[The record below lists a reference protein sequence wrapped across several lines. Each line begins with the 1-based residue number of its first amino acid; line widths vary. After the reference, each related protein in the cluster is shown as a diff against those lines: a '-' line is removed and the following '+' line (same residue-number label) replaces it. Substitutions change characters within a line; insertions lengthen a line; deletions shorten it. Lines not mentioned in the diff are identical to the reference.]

1 MIESKYNY
9 YTQDGDKMICLN
21 GISKMVFSV
30 PIDTFNFIK
39 EILADEDK
47 QAQEPAITE
56 RLVEM
61 HFLVNDNK
69 QEIDTLLENKRKDAN
84 SSIYQLILNPT
95 QDCIFRCWYCY
106 ETHRESKMSD
116 TTIDNIKKLV
126 IKVLDREDI
135 DRIMIGW
142 FGGEPLMYFDDI
154 VYPLSIFIKKEAEK
168 RNKSFSCNMT
178 TNGFLLTTE
187 VVRKCSLINLNL
199 LQITLDG
206 DENNHNKTRNKN
218 GEPSFEKIVDNCID
232 LCSYLPDNRLAL
244 RINYTDKIIQTDFAK
259 VLEVI
264 PENIRPQIDVM
275 FKRVW
280 QTYDKKVQK
289 TPLGLLSNV
298 EKLKKMNFGYNY
310 ETDFSFIGGCLC
322 YADRNNYVNLNFD
335 GKAYRC
341 TAEDY
346 NSCNALGYLNDDG
359 DIIWEN
365 ETVKSFCSKPYI
377 EDTKCME
384 CNLLPICGGPCFK
397 RKYQYITNKTDFCM
411 VDKLDTDL
419 DHFVREYYGYVQK
432 KKHRILEV

>member
-232 LCSYLPDNRLAL
+232 FCSYLSDNRLAL

-310 ETDFSFIGGCLC
+310 
-322 YADRNNYVNLNFD
+322 
-335 GKAYRC
+335 
-341 TAEDY
+341 
-346 NSCNALGYLNDDG
+346 
-359 DIIWEN
+359 
-365 ETVKSFCSKPYI
+365 
-377 EDTKCME
+377 
-384 CNLLPICGGPCFK
+384 
-397 RKYQYITNKTDFCM
+397 
-411 VDKLDTDL
+411 
-419 DHFVREYYGYVQK
+419 
-432 KKHRILEV
+432 

>member
-154 VYPLSIFIKKEAEK
+154 VYPLSIFIQEG
-168 RNKSFSCNMT
+168 S
-178 TNGFLLTTE
+178 
-187 VVRKCSLINLNL
+187 RK
-199 LQITLDG
+199 
-206 DENNHNKTRNKN
+206 
-218 GEPSFEKIVDNCID
+218 
-232 LCSYLPDNRLAL
+232 
-244 RINYTDKIIQTDFAK
+244 AK
-259 VLEVI
+259 
-264 PENIRPQIDVM
+264 
-275 FKRVW
+275 
-280 QTYDKKVQK
+280 
-289 TPLGLLSNV
+289 
-298 EKLKKMNFGYNY
+298 
-310 ETDFSFIGGCLC
+310 
-322 YADRNNYVNLNFD
+322 
-335 GKAYRC
+335 
-341 TAEDY
+341 
-346 NSCNALGYLNDDG
+346 
-359 DIIWEN
+359 
-365 ETVKSFCSKPYI
+365 
-377 EDTKCME
+377 
-384 CNLLPICGGPCFK
+384 
-397 RKYQYITNKTDFCM
+397 
-411 VDKLDTDL
+411 
-419 DHFVREYYGYVQK
+419 
-432 KKHRILEV
+432 

>member
-135 DRIMIGW
+135 D
-142 FGGEPLMYFDDI
+142 DI

-232 LCSYLPDNRLAL
+232 FCSYLSDNRLAL